1 MFSWFHCD
9 REFQA
14 GRPLFA
20 GAIGAAAILVLAC
33 VMLAAGGYGGAEA
46 LPARAIAGVN
56 MGSVDM
62 GSADMGPDVIL
73 VRQRGGRRMRMMKM
87 KKKRAAMHRHWKQ
100 KAKDHADNHQAHQGH
115 NNQEDHGTPDNPPPT
130 NDGKPTNTGKPTG
143 GPWPGRDGRPSIN
156 IVCIAGRVLG
166 GRCHCG
172 PREGRHDLGGRVFSC
187 ANPSPRGRP
196 SEPMTLAGSGGNSPP
211 PAPRNPQ
218 LPPAAAQQPPPNTS
232 GLPQFVPDEIVVR
245 IARAT
250 PEAVDDAIG
259 QTHGLQL
266 LERSTIDLLGVRL
279 VRYRVPNNRPL
290 TAALTALQGDPR
302 VLGPQL
308 NYYYRHL
315 QGGAD
320 PSNGLQY
327 ALVKLDVVRA
337 QTVARGGGTR
347 IAVIDLGIDQTHPDL
362 NGSVV
367 ETFSGA
373 AGAGNDPHGT
383 EISGIISAHGIVRG
397 VAPEAKLLDVR
408 VFTGGSGRQASATTF
423 NLVRGIDWALS
434 RRARVLNMSFT
445 GPSDLLLEE
454 SIKAAGAKG
463 AIVVA
468 AAGNGG
474 PKAAPA
480 YPAAYQGVIAV
491 TATDVA
497 DRLYSHANRGRYISV
512 AAPGVDVLAPSGN
525 HAHQMLSGTSYAAA
539 HVSGIVALMV
549 ERYPALDADA
559 ARLALTASAIDLGP
573 PGPDDQFGAGRVNAF
588 ATLRAVTGH

>member
-1 MFSWFHCD
+1 M
-9 REFQA
+9 
-14 GRPLFA
+14 
-20 GAIGAAAILVLAC
+20 GADIT
-33 VMLAAGGYGGAEA
+33 
-46 LPARAIAGVN
+46 
-56 MGSVDM
+56 
-62 GSADMGPDVIL
+62 L
-73 VRQRGGRRMRMMKM
+73 VRMRGGRRMRMMRMKM
-87 KKKRAAMHRHWKQ
+87 KKKRAALRRHWKQ
-100 KAKDHADNHQAHQGH
+100 KMKDRDHADNHQTHQNQGH
-115 NNQEDHGTPDNPPPT
+115 NNQEGHGTPDNPPPT
-130 NDGKPTNTGKPTG
+130 NTGKPTNTSK
-143 GPWPGRDGRPSIN
+143 PWPGRDGRPSIH

-187 ANPSPRGRP
+187 ANPPPQGRP
-196 SEPMTLAGSGGNSPP
+196 SEPMTLAGSGSASPP
-211 PAPRNPQ
+211 PARRNPQ
-218 LPPAAAQQPPPNTS
+218 LPPAVAQQQQPNTS

-266 LERSTIDLLGVRL
+266 LERSTIELLGVRL

-290 TAALTALQGDPR
+290 TAALTALQSDPR
-302 VLGPQL
+302 ILGPQL

-320 PSNGLQY
+320 PNNGLQY

-347 IAVIDLGIDQTHPDL
+347 IAVIDSGIDQTHPDL
-362 NGSVV
+362 KGSVV

-373 AGAGNDPHGT
+373 AGASDDPHGT

-408 VFTGGSGRQASATTF
+408 VFTGGSGRQATATTF

-445 GPSDLLLEE
+445 GPNDLLLED

-474 PKAAPA
+474 PKAPPA
-480 YPAAYQGVIAV
+480 YPAAYPGVIAV

-497 DRLYSHANRGRYISV
+497 DHLYSHANRGRYISV
-512 AAPGVDVLAPSGN
+512 AAPGVDVLAPSSN
-525 HAHQMLSGTSYAAA
+525 HAHQILSGTSYAAA

-549 ERYPALDADA
+549 ERFPALDADT

-588 ATLRAVTGH
+588 ATLRAVAGH